1 MAKEIWDALAM
12 KRALTRITYE
22 IIEQNKGT
30 DNLVLIGIKTRGVYL
45 AKRIHDRIQKLE
57 NIEQKRKR
65 DLFMRIFE
73 TPAESIIHRFKQ
85 QVYFSINIALIWRK
99 RGKKPPWFRESV
111 PRFLSLL
118 SH

>member
-45 AKRIHDRIQKLE
+45 AKRIHD
-57 NIEQKRKR
+57 
-65 DLFMRIFE
+65 
-73 TPAESIIHRFKQ
+73 
-85 QVYFSINIALIWRK
+85 
-99 RGKKPPWFRESV
+99 
-111 PRFLSLL
+111 LSLI
-118 SH
+118 HI